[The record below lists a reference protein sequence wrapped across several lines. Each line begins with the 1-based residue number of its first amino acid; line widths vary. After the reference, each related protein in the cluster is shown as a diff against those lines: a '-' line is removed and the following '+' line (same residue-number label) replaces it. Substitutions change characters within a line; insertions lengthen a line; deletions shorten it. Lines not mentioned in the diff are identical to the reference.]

1 MSSQTQSL
9 TEWAQSRFTTL
20 FEHPAANK
28 DTESQPSSSSSLE
41 SQIQALFS
49 PTAQIYINHNGPV
62 SVEEFNQQVGSTFGT
77 NKTEVEWKDC
87 LEVVDDKSKE
97 SDGGDNSPGA
107 DGKTGIFAGYLIVT
121 RTLKFMIRAAPAKNY
136 TYIWLSAKIAYDS
149 EVSESSET
157 GGQIDKRRI
166 VQLFYTS
173 VGKAAPLLLAMTYQ
187 RLRLHKPFMRQV
199 LRTAQSPSSKLCL
212 GSPRMPRAFKAV
224 LAPTPRVGLIT
235 CIASSIKVNKEM
247 VVPVGDLLCDQA
259 NTQGTR
265 LVYCLGLKNGSNC
278 R

>member
-107 DGKTGIFAGYLIVT
+107 DGKVNQTSLQKSRCLRASDRHFRWVSHRHSNAQVHDQSRTCKELYVYLVIC
-121 RTLKFMIRAAPAKNY
+121 K
-136 TYIWLSAKIAYDS
+136 
-149 EVSESSET
+149 VSS
-157 GGQIDKRRI
+157 
-166 VQLFYTS
+166 
-173 VGKAAPLLLAMTYQ
+173 
-187 RLRLHKPFMRQV
+187 
-199 LRTAQSPSSKLCL
+199 
-212 GSPRMPRAFKAV
+212 
-224 LAPTPRVGLIT
+224 
-235 CIASSIKVNKEM
+235 
-247 VVPVGDLLCDQA
+247 
-259 NTQGTR
+259 
-265 LVYCLGLKNGSNC
+265 
-278 R
+278 